1 MSASQMALR
10 GHIAQLEQDN
20 IELRLA
26 LARTTKQLAETLEEY
41 KLLRVPFFRRW
52 RMRRLMRRRAAEQV
66 RALKTQPDL
75 EPEKPCQYC
84 GGNITREPGIGLV
97 CRVCV
102 PSNEPFGGHPPL
114 IIVPGR

>member
-20 IELRLA
+20 LDLRIA
-26 LARTTKQLAETLEEY
+26 LSRTTKQLAETLEEY

-52 RMRRLMRRRAAEQV
+52 RMRRLMERRKAEQM
-66 RALKTQPDL
+66 RAIQEQDKQAEEEFDEGDGEGPRVITPLAGRFLVQP
-75 EPEKPCQYC
+75 PQ
-84 GGNITREPGIGLV
+84 
-97 CRVCV
+97 
-102 PSNEPFGGHPPL
+102 